1 MPVTLLIQLYDTD
14 ILFDVTQFCFIILN
28 HINIS
33 MNNDNF
39 KEINVQIT
47 SFKFIKRELVIT
59 RNFKEIIIKKI
70 YTENTHSG
78 KTGSTKSEIT
88 LPRTFLYQC
97 QRSYQDVNKFIMLL
111 SNKVEH
117 EESTTSTLLFKLSCI
132 NLYT

>member
-1 MPVTLLIQLYDTD
+1 MPVILLIQLYDTD

-28 HINIS
+28 RINIS

-70 YTENTHSG
+70 YTENISLW
-78 KTGSTKSEIT
+78 K
-88 LPRTFLYQC
+88 
-97 QRSYQDVNKFIMLL
+97 NW
-111 SNKVEH
+111 
-117 EESTTSTLLFKLSCI
+117 
-132 NLYT
+132 